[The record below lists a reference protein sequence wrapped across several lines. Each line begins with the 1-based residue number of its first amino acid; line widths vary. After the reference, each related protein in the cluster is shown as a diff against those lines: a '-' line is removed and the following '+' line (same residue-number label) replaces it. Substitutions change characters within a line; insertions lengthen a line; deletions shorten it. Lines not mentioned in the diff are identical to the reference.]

1 MVLLRFICC
10 MFIFLCGVGSG
21 VCIMLLFQI
30 KRREEES
37 LISIDDLKDGKIK
50 SKSFEE
56 KYNDLI
62 VEEKESF
69 SYDCLNDKEV

>member
-1 MVLLRFICC
+1 MVILKLICC

-21 VCIMLLFQI
+21 VCIMCLLQI
-30 KRREEES
+30 KRREEEE
-37 LISIDDLKDGKIK
+37 K
-50 SKSFEE
+50 KSFEE